1 MDNWTRQFYQNEL
14 KEIYK
19 PEEKQ
24 EPKKKMLDEIKEE
37 ISLKKMK
44 AGLFKTLKKTLI
56 FFVIVGGVALLIFG
70 GAYLLLKFY
79 IS

>member
-56 FFVIVGGVALLIFG
+56 FFVIVSGVALLIFG